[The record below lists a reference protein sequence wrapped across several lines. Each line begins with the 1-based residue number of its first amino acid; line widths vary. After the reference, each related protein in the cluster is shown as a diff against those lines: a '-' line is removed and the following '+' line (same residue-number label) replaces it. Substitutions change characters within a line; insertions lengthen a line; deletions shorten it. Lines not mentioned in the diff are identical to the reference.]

1 MDYYWVGFNYCF
13 PNLESLQAAF
23 PNLDPSFVKNDLSY
37 PAMLTFLP
45 AGLLGIVITSLI
57 AAFMSTISTHLN
69 WGSSYVVNDFYV
81 RFLRKNASGKE
92 QVAVGR
98 TSTVVMMILA
108 GLLALILEEARD
120 GFNLLLSIGA
130 GTGLLF
136 ILRWFWSRINPYS
149 EIAAM
154 FISFVIAGFF
164 FINGKMETPMITMA
178 GHWQLVLSVAITTIG
193 WVTVTLLTKP
203 SKAETLNSFNSL
215 IFGNESKFK
224 GFGMKIL
231 AFFAGVVGVYCTLF
245 AIGNFIYSNIVLAF
259 SLTAVAVVCGLVIIK
274 SFQKTGFA
282 EREI

>member
-1 MDYYWVGFNYCF
+1 
-13 PNLESLQAAF
+13 
-23 PNLDPSFVKNDLSY
+23 
-37 PAMLTFLP
+37 MLTFLP